1 MAQILIVDDEPNVR
15 LGLVQALQ
23 AQHHKVFDAPDGD
36 KALRALAR
44 EPIDLVIIDIIMPH
58 REGLETIQEIRMN
71 WPDVKIIAISGGGR
85 MRNTEF
91 LTVAEKLGAD
101 AVLKKPFSMAEL
113 GSAVGDVLDRELW
126 RAG

>member
-1 MAQILIVDDEPNVR
+1 MAQILIVDDEANVR

-36 KALRALAR
+36 KALSALAK
-44 EPIDLVIIDIIMPH
+44 ESIDLVIIDIIMPH
-58 REGLETIQEIRMN
+58 REGLETIQEIRKN

-91 LTVAEKLGAD
+91 LMVAEKLGAD
-101 AVLKKPFSMAEL
+101 AALKKPFSMAEL
-113 GSAVGDVLDRELW
+113 GGAVGDVLDRELW